1 MQGAYTGVS
10 VLVRSSL
17 ALALAAAVVAGC
29 GGRGGATS
37 TAPPGTTATASR
49 SAAFD
54 DCLRPGPA
62 VRLVTV
68 PAPGERLPAVVLGG
82 GGSTGVVFANQS
94 ASVACGWLPYAR
106 TVASAGVRSLVF
118 DYAQAS
124 RDAEV
129 LAAARWLRAHGARR
143 VVLVGASIGG
153 RAVVTAAAR
162 GGPRQVD
169 GVVSLSG
176 ERILGAQPDLLADAR
191 RLRVPALWV
200 SAENDGY
207 TNFATETRQL
217 YRGARGHARPDR
229 LLVVGGAD
237 HGIDL
242 LTGAQAGRVVPA
254 VTRFIRRG

>member
-1 MQGAYTGVS
+1 MPEFEPCSSGPAS
-10 VLVRSSL
+10 PSRSRALL
-17 ALALAAAVVAGC
+17 AAGC
-29 GGRGGATS
+29 GGGGSATS
-37 TAPPGTTATASR
+37 ATTTAPPRA
-49 SAAFD
+49 AAFD

-62 VRLVTV
+62 VRLVAV
-68 PAPGERLPAVVLGG
+68 PAPGERLPAVVLGRA
-82 GGSTGVVFANQS
+82 GSIGVVFANQS

-106 TVASAGVRSLVF
+106 TVARDGVRSLVF

-124 RDAEV
+124 REDEV
-129 LAAARWLRAHGARR
+129 LAAARWLRAHGAAR

-162 GGPRQVD
+162 GGPRAVD

-176 ERILGAQPDLLADAR
+176 ERVLGAQADLLVDAR

-200 SAENDGY
+200 SSENDGY
-207 TNFATETRQL
+207 TNFASETRQL

-229 LLVVGGAD
+229 LLVVGGDD

-242 LTGAQAGRVVPA
+242 LTGSQARRVVPA
-254 VTRFIRRG
+254 VTSFIRRG